1 MPEKMYKSGDALK
14 REIAHTRP
22 PFPMTAIWYLGGS
35 SICIKTSKHL
45 YLFDPVFHCADDGE
59 VLPFKP
65 EDSSGID
72 YVFLCNYHSMAQIQ
86 SLRELAAASD
96 RTQFIVPA
104 PHVQSFAGA
113 GLPADR
119 VYGAKSLW
127 YFALEGAQV
136 VPVAEDAGSEEEGR
150 RLGYTI
156 RVPGMVLY
164 HSANRERIMDPS
176 VNFADLGIDV
186 LSCVPGKDT
195 GEFCR
200 RTGCD
205 LVLPM
210 YSEYSGAMEIKGYPE
225 NISCRCHELLAGER
239 YFYQK

>member
-1 MPEKMYKSGDALK
+1 MAEKMYKSGDALK
-14 REIAHTRP
+14 REITHTRV
-22 PFPMTAIWYLGGS
+22 PFPMTAVWYLGGS

-45 YLFDPVFHCADDGE
+45 YLFDPVLRAADDGT

-65 EDSSGID
+65 GSSLNID
-72 YVFLCNYHSMAQIQ
+72 YVFLCNYHSMEQIQ

-96 RTQFIVPA
+96 KTQFVVPA
-104 PHVQSFAGA
+104 PHVQSFSGA

-136 VPVAEDAGSEEEGR
+136 VPVAEDSGSEEEGKS
-150 RLGYTI
+150 LGYTV

-164 HSANRERIMDPS
+164 HTANAGRVIDSS

-186 LSCVPGKDT
+186 LSCVVDENT
-195 GEFCR
+195 GELCR

-205 LVLPM
+205 LVLSM
-210 YSEYSGAMEIKGYPE
+210 NSENGRPDD
-225 NISCRCHELLAGER
+225 ISCRYHELLAGER

>member
-1 MPEKMYKSGDALK
+1 MSEKMYKKGDALK
-14 REIAHTRP
+14 REIAHTRV

-45 YLFDPVFHCADDGE
+45 YLFDPVFYTAGDGTA
-59 VLPFKP
+59 LPFKP
-65 EDSSGID
+65 EATPVID
-72 YVFLCNYHSMAQIQ
+72 YVFLGNYHSMAQIQ

-96 RTQFIVPA
+96 KTQFVVPA

-119 VYGAKSLW
+119 VFGAKPLW

-136 VPVAEDAGSEEEGR
+136 VPVAEDAGSEEEGKS
-150 RLGYTI
+150 LGYTV
-156 RVPGMVLY
+156 RVPGMILY
-164 HSANRERIMDPS
+164 HSANADRVIDSS

-186 LSCVPGKDT
+186 LSCVLNENT

-210 YSEYSGAMEIKGYPE
+210 YSEDSGVKPRPE
-225 NISCRCHELLAGER
+225 DISCRYHELLAGER